1 MDPVASKH
9 EEPQLV
15 ETLRGELERVT
26 ARMEPYF
33 RRREAHEAA
42 SSYVQALLSAT
53 ARKNM
58 WGLSEEAGR
67 TDPYGFQHLVRR
79 GKWDQEAVR
88 DEVRRYAR
96 ERLGDGGV
104 LAVDET
110 GFLKKGEKSAGV
122 ARQYTGTT
130 GQVEN
135 CQVGVFL
142 AYVTGRG
149 HTLLDRELYI
159 PEHWF
164 SQPER
169 CREAGL
175 GPEVT
180 FHTKPELARRM
191 LERAQEAGLKPSWVV
206 GDEVYGRDP
215 KLRTFL
221 EQQRQAYVLGVAAN
235 TPVERGVSRVE
246 SAQVLQT
253 LTPKDWERLSAGQ
266 GSKGPRLYDW
276 ARVRVN
282 ASGAPWTRWLLFR
295 RSLTDETDVAY
306 FLVHAP
312 ESTALE
318 TLATVTGKRW
328 PVEECFESAKGEV
341 GLGDY
346 EVRTYT
352 GWYRHMTLCLVAHA
366 FLAASR
372 VIAREQDP
380 AREYEPPV
388 KQVRP
393 KGLALP
399 RRDRMR
405 RFRKRQGLD
414 SSVSQS
420 KKSDA

>member
-1 MDPVASKH
+1 MEEAASKH
-9 EEPQLV
+9 EEQELV
-15 ETLRGELERVT
+15 ETLSGELEQVT
-26 ARMEPYF
+26 ARMKPHF

-42 SSYVQALLSAT
+42 SSYVKALLSAT
-53 ARKNM
+53 ERKNM

-67 TDPYGFQHLVRR
+67 VAPYGLQHMVRR
-79 GKWDQEAVR
+79 GSWDEEAVR
-88 DEVRRYAR
+88 DEVQRYAR
-96 ERLGDGGV
+96 ERLGEGGV

-135 CQVGVFL
+135 CQIGVFL
-142 AYVTGRG
+142 AYVAERG
-149 HTLLDRELYI
+149 HTLLDRELYV

-164 SQPER
+164 TQPQR

-175 GPEVT
+175 GQEVA
-180 FHTKPELARRM
+180 FRTKPELARGM
-191 LERAQEAGLKPSWVV
+191 IERALKARLKPSWVV
-206 GDEVYGRDP
+206 GDEVYGRDT
-215 KLRTFL
+215 KLRAFL
-221 EQQRQAYVLGVAAN
+221 EEQRQPYVLTVASN
-235 TPVERGVSRVE
+235 TPMDRGL
-246 SAQVLQT
+246 AQVSGAQIHST
-253 LTPKDWERLSAGQ
+253 LAPREWRRLSAGQ

-282 ASGAPWTRWLLFR
+282 SCAAPLTRWLLLR

-312 ESTALE
+312 SSTSLE
-318 TLATVTGKRW
+318 TMAAIAGKRW

-352 GWYRHMTLCLVAHA
+352 GWYRHMTLCMVAHA

-372 VIAREQDP
+372 ALAHEQ
-380 AREYEPPV
+380 E
-388 KQVRP
+388 KKVRP
-393 KGLALP
+393 KVLALP
-399 RRDRMR
+399 HRDRMH
-405 RFRKRQGLD
+405 RFRRRQGLD
-414 SSVSQS
+414 SSACRS